1 MESLPLRGLV
11 PMAHVADVARSIEF
25 YRQLGFNT
33 RNTLQHDGHMRWAWM
48 ENGKAHLMLAR
59 SSGPINAEGQAVLF
73 YLYAPDVAAY
83 RAELMEG
90 GVRVGLLTYPTYMPE
105 GEFRVHD
112 PDGYVLLVGQSD
124 DASL

>member
-1 MESLPLRGLV
+1 VGL
-11 PMAHVADVARSIEF
+11 DGE
-25 YRQLGFNT
+25 RQGPPHAGPIQ
-33 RNTLQHDGHMRWAWM
+33 R
-48 ENGKAHLMLAR
+48 
-59 SSGPINAEGQAVLF
+59 PINAEGQAVLF